1 MPSGDG
7 STKSS
12 TKTSKKP
19 QYSRFT
25 QQELPACKPIL
36 TPGLVMAAF
45 LILGLAFIPIGL
57 SHLSASDN
65 VVQLIDRYDEA
76 CIPASSSNPE
86 EANGKR
92 ISYIQDDK
100 TDKTCTRNLTVPQ
113 KMKQPIF
120 VYYQLD
126 EFYQNHRRYVRS
138 RNDQQYR
145 SASAERKTANCDPEA
160 EVNGNPIVPCGLI
173 AWSLFNDTY
182 SLSRNDI
189 ALPINKNGIA
199 WESDKTSR
207 FGSDVYPKNFQTRS
221 PIGGGKLN
229 EKIPLR
235 FMLWLKLHFE
245 ISLFSISIQ
254 HSTIICLALQQ
265 LNQQEDLLV
274 WMRTATLPSFRKLY
288 GRIETDLEENEI
300 IKVVIQNN
308 YNTYTFSGK
317 KKLVISTT
325 TWIGGKNDFLGR
337 VYVTVGGIC
346 LLIAITYIIFY
357 LVRPRPLGDPA
368 YLSWNKVPASN

>member
-229 EKIPLR
+229 EKIPL
-235 FMLWLKLHFE
+235 
-245 ISLFSISIQ
+245 
-254 HSTIICLALQQ
+254 
-265 LNQQEDLLV
+265 NQQEDLLV

>member
-12 TKTSKKP
+12 TKTSTKP
-19 QYSRFT
+19 KYSRFT

-57 SHLSASDN
+57 SHLSASDS

-76 CIPASSSNPE
+76 CIPADNSNPE
-86 EANGKR
+86 EAM
-92 ISYIQDDK
+92 
-100 TDKTCTRNLTVPQ
+100 VPQ

-138 RNDQQYR
+138 RNDQQYG

-182 SLSRNDI
+182 SLSRNDV

-229 EKIPLR
+229 EKIP
-235 FMLWLKLHFE
+235 
-245 ISLFSISIQ
+245 
-254 HSTIICLALQQ
+254 

-357 LVRPRPLGDPA
+357 LVKPRPLGDPA